1 MAAYFTL
8 MYVPHGDPV
17 SDVFGALRDSWAQCP
32 APLCLRKKREM
43 LVAFKKINPPGLW
56 EGREGKGRGGNPEG
70 AFISAHFAAK
80 SAVLMSGWDSPS
92 LTVFPVCRHIIAVA
106 F

>member
-1 MAAYFTL
+1 

-43 LVAFKKINPPGLW
+43 LVAFKKINPPGPW
-56 EGREGKGRGGNPEG
+56 EGRGGGNPEG

-92 LTVFPVCRHIIAVA
+92 LTAFPVCRQIIAVA